1 MKKKVIIIVIV
12 ILVILGGIIYF
23 IGSIK
28 RDQEQVLK
36 NIDKVNTY
44 YEEFSEYASK
54 INEVRHRYSDIISN
68 TFYEELDNSNSE
80 IVNLLDE
87 YSGYI
92 KYINN
97 IKDNLDELC
106 GNYYSDSSV
115 NQKCVS
121 YNNTMEYISVYYKN
135 DIDGYNEIVNK
146 YNEISTSKIE
156 EYNIGE

>member
-12 ILVILGGIIYF
+12 ILIILGGIIYF

-36 NIDKVNTY
+36 NIDKVSTY

-115 NQKCVS
+115 NQKCTS

>member
-1 MKKKVIIIVIV
+1 MKKKVIIIVII

-28 RDQEQVLK
+28 KDQEQVLK

-44 YEEFSEYASK
+44 YDEFSEYASK
-54 INEVRHRYSDIISN
+54 INEVRHIYSYIISN

-80 IVNLLDE
+80 IVSILDE

-92 KYINN
+92 KDIKN
-97 IKDNLDELC
+97 ISNNLDKLC
-106 GNYYSDSSV
+106 GNYYNDSSV
-115 NQKCVS
+115 NQKCTS
-121 YNNTMEYISVYYKN
+121 YNNTMEYLSVYYKN
-135 DIDGYNEIVNK
+135 DIDGYNEIVKK
-146 YNEISTSKIE
+146 YNEISKERIE